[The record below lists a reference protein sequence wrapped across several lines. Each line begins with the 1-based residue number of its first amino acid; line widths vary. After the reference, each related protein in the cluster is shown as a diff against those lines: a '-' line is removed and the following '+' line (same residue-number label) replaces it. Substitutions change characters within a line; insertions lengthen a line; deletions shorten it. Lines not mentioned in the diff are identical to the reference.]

1 MDIKR
6 CFEILEINRSAS
18 LDEVKQA
25 YRDAVNVWHPD
36 RFSNNPRLRQ
46 KAEKRLKEVNTA
58 YEMVKS
64 FLSSKGGVRPEQE
77 DVVQAKGEPGAKG
90 RTGGRY
96 YDSQRH
102 RDTRDKTEAVVEAGT
117 RLFLTAC
124 SHLYTTLR
132 RLVASQV
139 SETMSEEDDRVRR
152 GGRGRRRQQS
162 KAGGRGK
169 YRGKCMGRGRGRGR

>member
-6 CFEILEINRSAS
+6 CFEILEVNHSAS

-25 YRDAVNVWHPD
+25 YKDAVNVWHPD

-46 KAEKRLKEVNTA
+46 KAEKRLKEINTA
-58 YEMVKS
+58 YEMIKS
-64 FLSSKGGVRPEQE
+64 FLSSKGDVRPEQE
-77 DVVQAKGEPGAKG
+77 DVVQAKGEP
-90 RTGGRY
+90 GGRY

-124 SHLYTTLR
+124 SRLYTTVR
-132 RLVASQV
+132 RLVLSQV
-139 SETMSEEDDRVRR
+139 SESMSEKDDRVRR

-169 YRGKCMGRGRGRGR
+169 YGGKCINRGRGRGR